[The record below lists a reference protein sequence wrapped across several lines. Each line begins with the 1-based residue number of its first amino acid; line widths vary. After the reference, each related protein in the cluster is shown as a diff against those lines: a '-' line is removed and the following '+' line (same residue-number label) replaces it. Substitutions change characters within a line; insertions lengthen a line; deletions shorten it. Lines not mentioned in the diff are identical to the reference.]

1 VPDLLGWND
10 FDGRTTPQLLPWIKE
25 QRATT
30 WRGGK
35 DEAFKNGLGLEWYCV
50 GLGKLR
56 RIKERRDSKLVLGEL
71 VGAWSFAVA
80 VPGSGSATPQ
90 FLLEIMLSKA
100 NLRLKFLV
108 QGPVYHCTD
117 FR

>member
-1 VPDLLGWND
+1 MDW
-10 FDGRTTPQLLPWIKE
+10 GRSGIVS
-25 QRATT
+25 
-30 WRGGK
+30 
-35 DEAFKNGLGLEWYCV
+35 DS
-50 GLGKLR
+50 GKLR
-56 RIKERRDSKLVLGEL
+56 RIKERRNNKLVLGEL

-80 VPGSGSATPQ
+80 LPGSGSATPQ

-100 NLRLKFLV
+100 NLRLKFVV